1 MAGQNHNEESQN
13 EITNNGIEPV
23 SQNEDEINSE
33 GRHHHHHHR
42 WSLSVLIHHLLT
54 LGKSYFEVG
63 TKFIYIFQ
71 RMTC

>member
-33 GRHHHHHHR
+33 GRHR